1 MNLGFPEMMFLILL
15 ALLIFGPKK
24 LPEIGRHIGRGLA
37 EFKRAS
43 TDFKNQLE
51 DEVRQLEIEEASKQQ
66 IRAPEGT
73 VAGRAAAES
82 AQSTAGVGAGTGVE
96 AGSGEDANAARA
108 GNSGASATGAETEIK
123 PNA

>member
-24 LPEIGRHIGRGLA
+24 LPEIGRQIGRGLA

-43 TDFKNQLE
+43 NDFKHQLE
-51 DEVRQLEIEEASKQQ
+51 DEVRQLEIEEERKKQ

-73 VAGRAAAES
+73 VAARSEAES
-82 AQSTAGVGAGTGVE
+82 SQIGAGTGAE
-96 AGSGEDANAARA
+96 GGSEPSAGSGP
-108 GNSGASATGAETEIK
+108 GAETETRT
-123 PNA
+123 NA